1 MRALFALF
9 LLAAP
14 AAAQA
19 DVLPLKPYD
28 PAIVR
33 VAGRAELYLPP
44 DQARIKVSF
53 YSPGKTANEATDAV
67 STRARALDAAV
78 RAIDPQKTALE
89 RTDLSVRPVMREG
102 GSRRPDRINGYEAT
116 ADVTIRVRDLALLSR
131 AVEAAVNASPDTF
144 SDVDF
149 FIDDTLKA
157 REQTRKTAIA
167 DAVSKARIYVEG
179 AGFKLGRLLLVEEG
193 GSGIIAQSGNRA
205 IRAESFARE
214 ADASVTPPPITPEAQ
229 LYTAEV
235 TVVFEIGAGAAA
247 AAPLPPAPR

>member
-14 AAAQA
+14 AAAHA

-67 STRARALDAAV
+67 SVRARALDAAV
-78 RAIDPQKTALE
+78 RAIDAQKTMLE
-89 RTDLSVRPVMREG
+89 RTDLSVRPVMKEG
-102 GSRRPDRINGYEAT
+102 GNRRPDRINGYEAT
-116 ADVTIRVRDLALLSR
+116 ADVTIRVKDLALLAR

-157 REQTRKTAIA
+157 REQTRKAAIT

-193 GSGIIAQSGNRA
+193 GSGLIAQSGNRA
-205 IRAESFARE
+205 IRAESFSRD
-214 ADASVTPPPITPEAQ
+214 ADTGVTPPPITPEAQ

-235 TVVFEIGAGAAA
+235 TVVFEIGTGAAA
-247 AAPLPPAPR
+247 AAPAPVPAR